1 MAGMVPRYE
10 SQLNEKCW
18 GNTNL
23 YAALTLGCLFWK
35 NKIVVIIIK
44 FLFMAW
50 KQLEYTPIVAGDYKR
65 GDKLKMFKVQVS

>member
-23 YAALTLGCLFWK
+23 YVALTLGCHFWK
-35 NKIVVIIIK
+35 NKIFVIIINFYLWHGSNSNK
-44 FLFMAW
+44 P
-50 KQLEYTPIVAGDYKR
+50 PIVAGDYKR